1 VERTVTA
8 GEEFARAL
16 IEKDFERIG
25 DLLDPQVDFAG
36 LTPSR
41 HWQATS
47 PDEVITGVLRIW
59 LDDTDDVEA
68 LEHVETAIVG
78 DRERVGYR
86 FTVNNPKGRF
96 VVEQQAYL
104 EAHGG
109 RITWMRVV
117 CSGFR
122 PLSS

>member
-16 IEKDFERIG
+16 SDKDFDRIR
-25 DLLDPQVDFAG
+25 DLLDPEIDFAG

-41 HWQATS
+41 HWQAAG

-68 LEHVETAIVG
+68 LEHVETGIVG

-86 FTVNNPKGRF
+86 FIVNNPKGRF
-96 VVEQQAYL
+96 VVEQQAYV
-104 EAHGG
+104 AASGG

-122 PLSS
+122 PL